1 MFSRFNR
8 RFYLAVGL
16 PILMFAQAAQGQSW
30 LENRSRTEGHGV
42 RTGNFEIHPG
52 VGAEV
57 GYDSNNFL
65 AASDPQATALLRV
78 TPHISISTLTQERR
92 QGGNEG
98 DANAGTASTL
108 RFRGAASASYYHFFL
123 ASARDNVSGDLSA
136 NLQINPDRPV
146 SFTLNEQFVRTIR
159 PFAPQVGGESV
170 SFGRNQNIVGGQLQL
185 STPGNL
191 FQGRIGYDFN
201 YNFFDGRQY
210 QGSNSMQHTARAGSS
225 LRFLPQTALIYDFTF
240 DYQTFPNASESTALL
255 SDSMRLQT
263 RIGLNGAITNK
274 FSMMALFGYSAG
286 FFSRGDDFEAFVGQI
301 EGRFQLTEGSKLAF
315 GYDRSVFGSYIG
327 NFYRQD
333 RFYANASLLLVGRV
347 LVGVDVSAALLS
359 FGVPIAANGVTPLGF
374 NSDDMNDPSRSDTR
388 LVTSLYSEYRITDF
402 LAVNATVRYTGDYTT
417 FQYVT
422 TEASMMF
429 IEPAGYS
436 KFEAWL
442 GVRYFY

>member
-1 MFSRFNR
+1 MFSRFHR
-8 RFYLAVGL
+8 RFYFALGL
-16 PILMFAQAAQGQSW
+16 STLMFAQSVQAQSW
-30 LENRSRTEGHGV
+30 LEDRTRTEGHGV
-42 RTGNFEIHPG
+42 RTGNFELHPG

-57 GYDSNNFL
+57 GYDTNNFL
-65 AASDPQATALLRV
+65 ASSNPEATALLRV
-78 TPHISISTLTQERR
+78 TPHITISTLTQERR

-98 DANAGTASTL
+98 DANTNTASTL
-108 RFRGAASASYYHFFL
+108 RFRGSASASYYHFFL

-136 NLQINPDRPV
+136 NLQINPDHPV

-159 PFAPQVGGESV
+159 PFAPQTGSESI
-170 SFGRNQNIVGGQLQL
+170 SFGRNQNIVSGQLQL

-210 QGSNSMQHTARAGSS
+210 QGSNSMQHTARLGSS
-225 LRFLPQTALIYDFTF
+225 LRFLPQTALIYDFAYDF
-240 DYQTFPNASESTALL
+240 QTFPNAAESSSLL
-255 SDSMRLQT
+255 SDSSRLQT
-263 RIGLNGAITNK
+263 RLGLNGAITNK

-286 FFSRGDDFEAFVGQI
+286 FFSRGDDFEAFVGQV
-301 EGRFQLTEGSKLAF
+301 EGRFQLTESSKIAF

-333 RFYANASLLLVGRV
+333 RFYANASLTLIGKILL
-347 LVGVDVSAALLS
+347 GVDVSAALLS
-359 FGVPIAANGVTPLGF
+359 FGVPISANGVTPLGY
-374 NSDDMNDPSRSDTR
+374 NSDDMNDPSRRDTR
-388 LVTSLYSEYRITDF
+388 FVASLFGEYRFTDF
-402 LAVNATVRYTGDYTT
+402 LAANATIRYTGDYTT
-417 FQYVT
+417 FQYVSTEMSAT
-422 TEASMMF
+422 T